1 MKEKKLNIIMFN
13 MSTYS
18 DWEYGISNRNR
29 HILKTLLKSDE
40 VGRVVAIDYLP
51 WTWPKVV
58 KQYVYSYLPSL
69 NKHEKV
75 YKSAFTSVRQY
86 DNKLTVI
93 SSVAN
98 YFSKKLFWSEL
109 KKIIK
114 DLDLDDYIVWSYNPI
129 ITEYFKELD
138 AKAYIFDAVD
148 DWSIHPSYQ
157 IIKNRLQNNYA
168 LIAEKSDIVF
178 TVAKELG
185 RKFGEQKTF
194 WVPNGIDLAHYTKK
208 YNLMDRRIADIP
220 KPIIGYIG
228 IILGRLDADIVTYLA
243 KHNPNK
249 SIVLAGSYKGKLKHW
264 DKKLIEELQSYSN
277 IHLLG
282 YIPYSKAPMYIDQFD
297 VAIIPHKADTYVAS
311 TNPMKM
317 YEYLACGRPVVAT
330 PAPGIDMFTD
340 IQVASTPDEFNEAVL
355 KELGNNTEDKEKAR
369 VELVRD
375 HTWTIRVNKMLDII
389 KTNVRY

>member
-114 DLDLDDYIVWSYNPI
+114 DLDLDD
-129 ITEYFKELD
+129 
-138 AKAYIFDAVD
+138 
-148 DWSIHPSYQ
+148 
-157 IIKNRLQNNYA
+157 
-168 LIAEKSDIVF
+168 
-178 TVAKELG
+178 
-185 RKFGEQKTF
+185 
-194 WVPNGIDLAHYTKK
+194 
-208 YNLMDRRIADIP
+208 
-220 KPIIGYIG
+220 
-228 IILGRLDADIVTYLA
+228 
-243 KHNPNK
+243 
-249 SIVLAGSYKGKLKHW
+249 
-264 DKKLIEELQSYSN
+264 
-277 IHLLG
+277 
-282 YIPYSKAPMYIDQFD
+282 
-297 VAIIPHKADTYVAS
+297 
-311 TNPMKM
+311 
-317 YEYLACGRPVVAT
+317 
-330 PAPGIDMFTD
+330 
-340 IQVASTPDEFNEAVL
+340 
-355 KELGNNTEDKEKAR
+355 
-369 VELVRD
+369 
-375 HTWTIRVNKMLDII
+375 
-389 KTNVRY
+389 